1 MANYNAY
8 FFHRFLRFAKEYK
21 IGARDAGAPA
31 APDPIYGDSALL
43 RISSGDIDLIFA
55 IALKMNLDASKKGGS
70 GLKTARAVRPAPR
83 PGSEANALSYA
94 QFVYAVRLCA
104 ERMYTAVIEEQTGT
118 IIDCLPPSQREV
130 ASQTAFEV
138 VMLKNIVPSA
148 EEQGIMPWPLYFFD
162 QTVTVVHFNA
172 HVASLLSERADW
184 LSDMYSTCCCQE
196 PSVIASPESSRK
208 PGTGPNSSSKNYVFV
223 GINYKELSM
232 LFHQLSIV
240 PQEMREHE
248 LYKLF
253 EEALLWSVKDI
264 QLLLQSLPE
273 QIQRVKYVAGEL
285 LARADDE
292 SAVVRKKPTYH
303 TQQLGFIGF
312 VLMFATAATQVC
324 IDATRITS
332 SLLQFTCNF
341 GISCRSFIKMNC
353 PIDSKDFFKS
363 QCPV

>member
-1 MANYNAY
+1 LSYYTYN
-8 FFHRFLRFAKEYK
+8 HLLNRFLRFAKEYK

-31 APDPIYGDSALL
+31 ANDPIYGDSALL
-43 RISSGDIDLIFA
+43 RISSGDIDLIFT
-55 IALKMNLDASKKGGS
+55 IALKMNFDASKKGGS
-70 GLKTARAVRPAPR
+70 GSRNVRAVRPTPR
-83 PGSEANALSYA
+83 PGSESNALNFA

-118 IIDCLPPSQREV
+118 IIDCLPPSQRQV

-138 VMLKNIVPSA
+138 VMIKNIVPVA

-162 QTVTVVHFNA
+162 QTVTVVHFNE
-172 HVASLLSERADW
+172 HVASVLADRADW
-184 LSDMYSTCCCQE
+184 ISDMYSTCCCQE
-196 PSVIASPESSRK
+196 PSIIASPESVRK
-208 PGTGPNSSSKNYVFV
+208 TAAVSSLSSKNYVFV
-223 GINYKELSM
+223 GINYKEISM

-264 QLLLQSLPE
+264 QLLMQSLPE

-324 IDATRITS
+324 MCSTRMA
-332 SLLQFTCNF
+332 SLHICK
-341 GISCRSFIKMNC
+341 IKWF
-353 PIDSKDFFKS
+353 PADILSRRAA
-363 QCPV
+363 